1 MANDRILCVMLDVSR
16 DGVMKVDEV
25 KRYAQLIKKMG
36 YNALGLYMEDV
47 YEIEGEP
54 YFGHLR
60 GRYTKAELREINDYA
75 KSIGITAVPFIQTLA
90 HLEGI
95 FKWVEYAN
103 IRDIA
108 NILLVGEDRTYELI
122 DKMFKTMRECFD
134 TDIINIGMDE
144 APMMGRGAY
153 LDKHGYP
160 ENIQQLL
167 YDHLVKVSEIADNYG
182 FKPRM
187 WSDLIMHMAE
197 KGDKCKV
204 PDNVTLCYWDY
215 YHDTKRHYDTEIK
228 KHLAVTDRVAFAGGA
243 WAWTGFAPM
252 NRYSMT
258 TMKYAMQCC
267 RERDIKD
274 VTITVWGDDGRECSP
289 FAVLPAL
296 FYCAEKYLY
305 QTGDGNI
312 KKKFSDVFGIKFE
325 TFMNL
330 DLPNEIK
337 DQRGCNNPSRWGLYN
352 DPFAGRMDYHIE
364 AGDGEQFRSY
374 ALKLKRAAKAAGEF
388 AYMFDALS
396 DLCRVLE
403 LKYDLGVITRAAYLG
418 HKKKELTAITDEVYP
433 ELIKRLKKFIASFK
447 ELWNKD
453 NKPFGLELHEMR
465 LGGLLLRLE
474 CCREV
479 LKDYLA
485 GKIDKIEELE
495 APVIKFTPEREKT
508 ANLCVQCHI
517 ATVTVASMNL

>member
-1 MANDRILCVMLDVSR
+1 MANERTLCVMLDLSR
-16 DGVMKVDEV
+16 DGVMKVSEI
-25 KRYAQLIKKMG
+25 KKYAKIIKKMG

-60 GRYTKAELREINDYA
+60 GRYSKAELKEINDFC
-75 KSIGITAVPFIQTLA
+75 KSIGVTAIPFIQTLA

-95 FKWVEYAN
+95 FKWSEYEN

-108 NILLVGEDRTYELI
+108 NIMLVGEDRTYELI
-122 DKMFKTMRECFD
+122 DKMFKTMRDCFD
-134 TDIINIGMDE
+134 TDMINIGMDE

-160 ENIQQLL
+160 DNVQKLL
-167 YDHLVKVSEIADNYG
+167 YEHLVKVSEIADKYG

-197 KGDKCKV
+197 KGDECKI
-204 PDNVTLCYWDY
+204 PDNVTLCHWDY
-215 YHDTKRHYDTEIK
+215 YHDTKRDYDSKLK
-228 KHLAVTDRVAFAGGA
+228 KHLVVTDRVAFAGGA
-243 WAWTGFAPM
+243 WAWAGFAPM
-252 NRYSMT
+252 NRLSMVN
-258 TMKYAMQCC
+258 MKYAMQCC

-274 VTITVWGDDGRECSP
+274 VTITVWGDDGRECSC

-305 QTGDGNI
+305 QTSDGNI
-312 KKKFSDVFGIKFE
+312 KKKFLELFGVKFD
-325 TFMNL
+325 TFASL

-337 DQRGCNNPSRWGLYN
+337 DRTGSNNPSRWGLYN
-352 DPFAGRMDYHIE
+352 DPFMGRFDYHIE
-364 AGDGEQFRSY
+364 IGDGEEFKSN
-374 ALKLKRAAKAAGEF
+374 ALKLKRAAKSVGEF
-388 AYMFDALS
+388 SYIFECLS

-403 LKYDLGVITRAAYLG
+403 LKYDLGVRTRKAYLG
-418 HKKKELTAITDEVYP
+418 KKKKDLEEIANSVYP

-447 ELWNKD
+447 ALWNKE
-453 NKPFGLELHEMR
+453 NKPFGLELHELR

-474 CCREV
+474 SCREV
-479 LKDYLA
+479 LLDYLG

-495 APVIKFTPEREKT
+495 APVLKFVENRDKT
-508 ANLCVQCHI
+508 ANLCWQSHI
-517 ATVTVASMNL
+517 TTFSATNMTI